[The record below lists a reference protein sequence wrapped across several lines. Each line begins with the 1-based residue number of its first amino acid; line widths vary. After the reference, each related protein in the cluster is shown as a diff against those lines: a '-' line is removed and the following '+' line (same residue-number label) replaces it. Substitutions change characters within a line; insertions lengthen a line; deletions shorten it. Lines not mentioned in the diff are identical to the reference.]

1 MSRILRWEREKD
13 PQEFIDYSINW
24 ADEIGSDTISLST
37 WAYSGSPDT
46 TPLVLSNGSISSA
59 VTTIWLDD
67 GTTGTNY
74 TVTNTITTAGSRVME
89 QSVYIAVRT
98 R

>member
-13 PQEFIDYSINW
+13 PDEFVDYSINW
-24 ADEIGSDTISLST
+24 ANEIGSDTISIST
-37 WAYSGSPDT
+37 WAYAGTPDT
-46 TPLVLSNGSISSA
+46 TPLVLSNGTISSG
-59 VTTIWLDD
+59 VTTIWIDN
-67 GTTGTNY
+67 GTGGTNY
-74 TVTNTITTAGSRVME
+74 TITNTITTAGGRVME